1 MKRKLTVNWQLATVE
16 SRLGVNCQR
25 DKCYRAAQVDIHNT
39 RTLVNGY
46 SLVYSFTYYNLKWH
60 LEPNWR

>member
-16 SRLGVNCQR
+16 SRLGANCQR

-39 RTLVNGY
+39 LARSSTGTRLFIH
-46 SLVYSFTYYNLKWH
+46 S
-60 LEPNWR
+60 RIII